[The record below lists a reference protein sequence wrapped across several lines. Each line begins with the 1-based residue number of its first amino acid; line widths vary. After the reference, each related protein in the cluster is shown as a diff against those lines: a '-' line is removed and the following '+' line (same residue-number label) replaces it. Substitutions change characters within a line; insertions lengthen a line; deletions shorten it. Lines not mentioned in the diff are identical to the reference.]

1 MNSVILYWHWL
12 VAGMVLIM
20 AELFMPSFTIF
31 WFGLGALL
39 VGLILWMIPSLALS
53 VQLLG
58 WALASCLFT
67 LLWFKLIRPRM
78 IDRTTAGLSREAVL
92 GETGQV
98 VKVPAEDRR
107 GTVRFGV
114 PLLGSDEWPIICEK
128 DLALGDRV
136 RVIDIA
142 GNTLIVDKQ

>member
-1 MNSVILYWHWL
+1 MNAVILYWHWL

-39 VGLILWMIPSLALS
+39 VGLILWMIPTLALS
-53 VQLLG
+53 WQLLS

-78 IDRTTAGLSREAVL
+78 IDRTKAGLSREAVL

-98 VKVPAEDRR
+98 VKVPADDRR

-136 RVIDIA
+136 RVIDIS
-142 GNTLIVDKQ
+142 GNTLVVDKQ